1 MQKYP
6 TSLAALAE
14 TLQNLVHYTR
24 GFIFLNFDL
33 NIYWQNRLFAYH
45 LQLGIQLF
53 SWNHISMH
61 LAPACY

>member
-14 TLQNLVHYTR
+14 IFRNLVHYTR
-24 GFIFLNFDL
+24 RFIFLNFDL
-33 NIYWQNRLFAYH
+33 KICWQNQLFAYH

-53 SWNHISMH
+53 SWNPISMH
-61 LAPACY
+61 FAPACY